1 MEESLREEMS
11 ETIVSALMC
20 TRLDQPFDSQ
30 FDVGKWTRNIKKLF
44 GNTLTEEQYRT
55 LWNFGIDNIRFKD
68 GV

>member
-55 LWNFGIDNIRFKD
+55 LWNFGIDNIKFED

>member
-20 TRLDQPFDSQ
+20 VRLDQPFDSQ

-55 LWNFGIDNIRFKD
+55 LWNFGIDNIKFED